1 MNTYSSPERVED
13 MTEKTQIMFRV
24 SESFHA
30 LLKSHAKEHK
40 WTMTGLF
47 SRACEYYLEW
57 IKGDPHRI
65 KKLVAA
71 PIKGQDMRMYIKNDV
86 KAQLEA
92 SRNNYPMVD
101 VYFTVVWRYAKDHG
115 LFDQDFATP
124 GNCIVT
130 LDPTEK
136 KLIGWLIL
144 DKQYKSFIDFY
155 EQAATWWLD
164 HHANPPAG
172 IEFNDYYARRILS
185 EDQDPEEAGLE
196 NVTMVTPAHIHRRLV
211 TVSERDKQ
219 ALRTVYY
226 NFVVCYLDHLLDV
239 AEEGAL
245 EKQIASD
252 TSWRDDIF
260 DKPDDPEKE
269 P

>member
-1 MNTYSSPERVED
+1 MYLQRGNN
-13 MTEKTQIMFRV
+13 MTKKTQIMFRV
-24 SESFHA
+24 SKSFHA

-47 SRACEYYLEW
+47 TRACEYYLEW
-57 IKGDPHRI
+57 IKGDPNRI
-65 KKLVAA
+65 KMVVAA
-71 PIKGQDMRMYIKNDV
+71 PIEGQDMRMYIKNDV

-92 SRNNYPMVD
+92 SRDNYPMVD

-115 LFDQDFATP
+115 LFEQDLARP

-130 LDPTEK
+130 LDKTEK
-136 KLIGWLIL
+136 KLIRWLIL
-144 DKQYKSFIDFY
+144 DEQFKSHIDFY

-164 HHANPPAG
+164 HHATRLAG

-185 EDQDPEEAGLE
+185 ENQDPEETGLE

-211 TVSERDKQ
+211 TISEHDKQ

-226 NFVVCYLDHLLDV
+226 NFVVCYLDHLLGL
-239 AEEGAL
+239 AKEGTI

-252 TSWRDDIF
+252 TSWRGELF
-260 DKPDDPEKE
+260 D
-269 P
+269 